1 MKLKDAA
8 RQVLRGPWL
17 ALSLGLMTLVVGPAA
32 DGRVSDVALSIDH
45 GVRFG
50 LPNAPRAADR
60 VASLVGMTSAWLDV
74 MEVRLLAG
82 RRLTGGDDDTTA
94 MLSAGAAALI
104 APGTS
109 PLGMVV
115 RVTQGSGA
123 ARDVRIVGIVADTP
137 LRPTADR
144 PAPVIYVTSAF
155 REPAAASQIPSRSLR
170 SRTRSRAT
178 ASSVFASSFSRSSTP
193 PSTAGNSS

>member
-1 MKLKDAA
+1 MKLTDVA

-17 ALSLGLMTLVVGPAA
+17 ALSLGMMTLVAGPVA

-60 VASLVGMTSAWLDV
+60 VASLVGMTSAWFDV

-82 RRLTGGDDDTTA
+82 RRLKGGDGHTTA

-104 APGTS
+104 VPGTS

-115 RVTQGSGA
+115 RVTQASGA
-123 ARDVRIVGIVADTP
+123 TRDVRIVGVVADNP
-137 LRPTADR
+137 LRPTVDR
-144 PAPVIYVTSAF
+144 PEPVIYV
-155 REPAAASQIPSRSLR
+155 RLP
-170 SRTRSRAT
+170 
-178 ASSVFASSFSRSSTP
+178 
-193 PSTAGNSS
+193 